1 MKIDTRVM
9 DGLDQLK
16 DMLENAPTVMFS
28 QKRTIDVEDA
38 LSILDMIREEIPEE
52 FKQVQWINIE
62 RTQIMSDAKREAREI
77 VEQAQ
82 IDAARLKHEY
92 EERLQSINET
102 SKDIVDQFVM
112 ESEPMA
118 LAEQR
123 ASEVNIQADMI
134 IENAQKTA
142 EEIKEG
148 SIFYAEEMLCEVE
161 ELLTNML
168 REIEINKGT
177 LKR

>member
-62 RTQIMSDAKREAREI
+62 RNQIMSDAKREAREI

>member
-38 LSILDMIREEIPEE
+38 LSIIDMIKEEIPEE

-62 RTQIMSDAKREAREI
+62 RNQIMSDAKREAREI

-92 EERLQSINET
+92 EEKLQSINET
-102 SKDIVDQFVM
+102 SKHIVDQFVM

-134 IENAQKTA
+134 IESAQKTA

-168 REIEINKGT
+168 REIETNKGT